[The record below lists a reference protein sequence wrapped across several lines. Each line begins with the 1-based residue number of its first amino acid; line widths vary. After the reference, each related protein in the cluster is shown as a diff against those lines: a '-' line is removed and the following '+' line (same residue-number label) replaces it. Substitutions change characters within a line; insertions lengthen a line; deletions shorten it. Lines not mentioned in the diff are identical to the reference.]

1 MARAQTEPGNLSRD
15 GGIALV
21 AGAIAS
27 IILMMNHPSGAHG
40 GPLGG
45 IVHGGM
51 MLALS
56 AIYFGYAAM
65 VIGRGVWTAPILGLL
80 AGAVSLA
87 AHIAAATINGF
98 TVPVMGAWPGGAPG
112 HDVFLLAWLLNQ
124 ALAGVGVFATG
135 LADLCFALDL
145 RRDHPILAA
154 AGAIAG
160 VVPAALLATGVI
172 KLDVH
177 GALLAYGLHGLWAL
191 ALGIMML
198 RASQHPAAA

>member
-1 MARAQTEPGNLSRD
+1 MTDETARAGRLSRD
-15 GGIALV
+15 GGIALI

-40 GPLGG
+40 GPAGS

-56 AIYFGYAAM
+56 AMLFGFIAFVM
-65 VIGRGVWTAPILGLL
+65 GRGVRTPLILGLI
-80 AGAVSLA
+80 AATVSLA

-98 TVPVMGAWPGGAPG
+98 TVPVMAAWPSGAPG

-124 ALAGVGVFATG
+124 ALAGIGVFATG
-135 LADLCFALDL
+135 IAYLCWAFDL
-145 RRDHPILAA
+145 RRDQPFLAA
-154 AGAIAG
+154 AGALAG
-160 VVPAALLATGVI
+160 IIPAALLATGAI

-177 GALLAYGLHGLWAL
+177 GALLAYGLHGLWAVV
-191 ALGIMML
+191 LGVWMI
-198 RASQHPAAA
+198 RSSRT